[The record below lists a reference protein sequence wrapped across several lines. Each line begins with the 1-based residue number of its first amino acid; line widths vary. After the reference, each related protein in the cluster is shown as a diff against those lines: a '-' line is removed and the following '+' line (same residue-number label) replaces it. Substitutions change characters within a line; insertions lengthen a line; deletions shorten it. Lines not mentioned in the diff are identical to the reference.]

1 MLLTQIRRE
10 MLSVLNMFDALTRM
24 FYVRLIIPL

>member
-10 MLSVLNMFDALTRM
+10 MLSVLNMFDELTRM
-24 FYVRLIIPL
+24 FYVRLTIPL